1 MFSLKPTSGTPIYR
15 QLVDQIRQ
23 LAASG
28 KLEAGDQLP
37 SVRAVASELGV
48 NPVTISKAYSLLE
61 REGVVSQRHGA
72 DVVMAET
79 RVGPLQAMRPQALA
93 LVTTAKRLGFSRE
106 VTIDIVDQL
115 WTSQTS
121 QQEA

>member
-1 MFSLKPTSGTPIYR
+1 MFTLRPTSGTPIYR
-15 QLVDQIRQ
+15 QLVDQVRQ

-28 KLEAGDQLP
+28 RLEAGDQLP
-37 SVRAVASELGV
+37 TVRAVASELGV

-61 REGVVSQRHGA
+61 REGVVSQQPGA
-72 DVVMAET
+72 DVVMAQT

-106 VTIDIVDQL
+106 DTLDTVDRL
-115 WTSQTS
+115 WTS

>member
-37 SVRAVASELGV
+37 SVRTVASQLGV

-61 REGVVSQRHGA
+61 REGVVSQQHGA

-106 VTIDIVDQL
+106 VTIDTVEQL

>member
-37 SVRAVASELGV
+37 SVRAIASELGV

-61 REGVVSQRHGA
+61 REGVVSQQHGA

-106 VTIDIVDQL
+106 VTIDTVDQL
-115 WTSQTS
+115 WTSQT

>member
-28 KLEAGDQLP
+28 KLAAGDQLP

-61 REGVVSQRHGA
+61 REGVVSQQHGA